1 MNIQTVSSLL
11 MEAGS
16 LMLIGMLF
24 VFTFLGLLIVGVR
37 LITICCNAFPSAE
50 VENTIPAPRASASP
64 NVDNKV
70 VAAITAAIH
79 THRQNN
85 KNN

>member
-1 MNIQTVSSLL
+1 MNTQAVSSLL

-37 LITICCNAFPSAE
+37 LITICCNAFPSVE
-50 VENTIPAPRASASP
+50 VESIVPNPRASASP

-85 KNN
+85 KHN